1 MINEKYVGSVYD
13 FIQMDLIIRTKNQ
26 ENLMNFSFGFKEISA
41 SVYRLDKLKS
51 LFPKPEQNSMIKTK
65 NSQSLSPL
73 ALFFSNYS
81 IEAQIK
87 VFFNVFLLKSH
98 LFFF

>member
-1 MINEKYVGSVYD
+1 MINDKYIGSVYD
-13 FIQMDLIIRTKNQ
+13 FVQMDLVMRTKSQ
-26 ENLMNFSFGFKEISA
+26 ENLMNFSFGFKEITA
-41 SVYRLDKLKS
+41 SIYRLDKLKA
-51 LFPKPEQNSMIKTK
+51 LFPKPEPNSPMKTK

-87 VFFNVFLLKSH
+87 VFLCEKNS
-98 LFFF
+98 FF